1 MYYVPISCFIIISIS
16 DRLDIDD
23 LLLNFQRFGE
33 GLCCIDLLL
42 NNFENSHFKFEDETI
57 GMISNECPKLKSLS
71 LGSHS
76 LVHSNLIIYVES
88 LKYLSMRCKELK
100 HLKITKA
107 KVRAGMN
114 QFGKPTEGEIEEMF
128 PNWNMEIRECEFL
141 SFDVWFEQRRL
152 RLNSEASRMVHYMMK
167 N

>member
-1 MYYVPISCFIIISIS
+1 M
-16 DRLDIDD
+16 
-23 LLLNFQRFGE
+23 Q
-33 GLCCIDLLL
+33 
-42 NNFENSHFKFEDETI
+42 
-57 GMISNECPKLKSLS
+57 
-71 LGSHS
+71 
-76 LVHSNLIIYVES
+76 
-88 LKYLSMRCKELK
+88 CKELK

-107 KVRAGMN
+107 KVRAGIN
-114 QFGKPTEGEIEEMF
+114 QFGKPTEREIVEMF